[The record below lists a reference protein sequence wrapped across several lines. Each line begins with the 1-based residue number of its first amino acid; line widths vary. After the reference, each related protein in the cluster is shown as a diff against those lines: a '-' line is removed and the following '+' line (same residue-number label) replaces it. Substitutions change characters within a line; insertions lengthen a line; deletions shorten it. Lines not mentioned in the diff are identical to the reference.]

1 MKQERSEAVP
11 GSWEL
16 KGGPLRS
23 WHLKEARKGRV
34 GWALGAGGSR
44 CWECLRCS
52 SVDRRLGLR
61 EGLEG

>member
-34 GWALGAGGSR
+34 GWALGAERSR
-44 CWECLRCS
+44 CGECLRCS
-52 SVDRRLGLR
+52 SGDGSLGLS